1 MYRNTN
7 ISVQGIGLQEYFS
20 RVVQYREVRSMCL
33 KMKDAMQT
41 NEEIA
46 DLGGTHTHTYDCIR
60 THTHA
65 GCHSRMCMYDQIL
78 ACVRNDLAQVFVFR
92 LCEMME
98 HACNDNDGLA
108 GVLCLRNFLHNRTL
122 GRRKR
127 RHASIESRE
136 IQRGLSQA
144 DPQLRLP
151 LPRDFPQ
158 ANLRPKFARAYPGQ

>member
-1 MYRNTN
+1 MCVGAGVRDSVRAGVEKRMYRNTN

-65 GCHSRMCMYDQIL
+65 GCHSRMH
-78 ACVRNDLAQVFVFR
+78 V
-92 LCEMME
+92 
-98 HACNDNDGLA
+98 
-108 GVLCLRNFLHNRTL
+108 
-122 GRRKR
+122 
-127 RHASIESRE
+127 
-136 IQRGLSQA
+136 
-144 DPQLRLP
+144 
-151 LPRDFPQ
+151 
-158 ANLRPKFARAYPGQ
+158 